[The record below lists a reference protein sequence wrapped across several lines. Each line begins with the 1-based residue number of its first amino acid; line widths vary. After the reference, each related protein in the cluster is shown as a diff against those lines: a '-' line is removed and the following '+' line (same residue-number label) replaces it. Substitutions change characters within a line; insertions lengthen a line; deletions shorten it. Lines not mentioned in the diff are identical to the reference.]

1 MHGRR
6 FLPDVAA
13 IGRNDKR
20 KLTKQLRQHE
30 PRPNRHAKKRAPP
43 RRTRAGKLRVAQN
56 PVAHMYP
63 NAQHAYNIGFGS
75 CVHQMIGVL
84 FLTEGL

>member
-20 KLTKQLRQHE
+20 KLTKQLRQHDWL
-30 PRPNRHAKKRAPP
+30 NRHAKKRAPP

-56 PVAHMYP
+56 PVVHMYP
-63 NAQHAYNIGFGS
+63 NAQHAYNIGFVS
-75 CVHQMIGVL
+75 FVHQMMSVL